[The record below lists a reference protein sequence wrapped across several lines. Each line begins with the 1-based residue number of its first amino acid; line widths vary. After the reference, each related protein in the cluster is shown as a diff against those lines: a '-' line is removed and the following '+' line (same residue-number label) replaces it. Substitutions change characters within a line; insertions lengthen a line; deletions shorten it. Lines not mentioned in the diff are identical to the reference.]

1 MVNAGGFLTRPS
13 SRDVSLSDD
22 NDDLELDLENLF
34 TNLDDETGIIVL
46 ISGSIDGNP
55 SWAYVSVYPSKYEEF
70 LEKQDGDE
78 EYDLTEYGEV
88 LKWGEGDV
96 PSPAEVREMVE
107 EYGIT
112 PDFED
117 QVAALQQELEK
128 DLKN

>member
-1 MVNAGGFLTRPS
+1 M
-13 SRDVSLSDD
+13 SDD

-34 TNLDDETGIIVL
+34 SNLDDETGIIVL
-46 ISGSIDGNP
+46 ISGSIDDKP

-88 LKWGEGDV
+88 LKWGEGDT
-96 PSPAEVREMVE
+96 PSPAEIREMVE